1 MHWSIK
7 KKLCLS
13 RRRRWVPI
21 ARLPIHPVIL
31 WRNKRSCCT
40 CRGGGQGRGMRYME
54 YIHTTR
60 CLMSSHESAEF
71 AGARFNEPE
80 PGLGSGNTSFEYNCH
95 HFGAKCVQWLS
106 PQQRSINL
114 CDNPIKSVLK
124 ARLQAAQRAHFAAS
138 RLSITAIT

>member
-1 MHWSIK
+1 MK
-7 KKLCLS
+7 
-13 RRRRWVPI
+13 
-21 ARLPIHPVIL
+21 
-31 WRNKRSCCT
+31 
-40 CRGGGQGRGMRYME
+40 

-80 PGLGSGNTSFEYNCH
+80 PAQALATSFEYNCH

-124 ARLQAAQRAHFAAS
+124 ARLQAAQRAHFQRAAC
-138 RLSITAIT
+138 R